1 MAKEIIANIEPAE
14 TRVAVVDNGVLVN
27 LFIERS
33 EPVAGNIY
41 KARVNNVLPGMEA
54 AFVDIGLERNA
65 FLHVADIRSQPLEGE
80 EIDDWSSRGAIA
92 ERLRP
97 GQEILVQ
104 VTKEPMGTKGARVT
118 TYVALPAHYLVLM
131 PTVNYVGV
139 SRRINSESERKRLR
153 QIADRIRPEG
163 MGVIVRTAAEGVEEK
178 TLADDVAFLRQMWNR
193 VLERARGSKAP
204 APVYQDLKLIRRIVR
219 DLFTDDVDRFIV
231 DSSEE
236 FGRIADLLT
245 SFAPHLRDRL
255 VLHRDEEPVF
265 EKHGIE
271 REIDRALRRRV
282 WLKSGG
288 YLVIDRTEALTV
300 IDVNTGKYVGKT
312 DLAST
317 ILRTN
322 LEAVGEIVRQI
333 TLRDIG
339 GIILIDF
346 IDMEKED
353 HRRRVLDALD
363 AAVQRDRSKLH
374 IIDLTSLGLVE
385 ITRKRVHQDLEEI
398 MRVPCPYCE
407 GRGRVL
413 SPETMA
419 MRVRREMRK
428 LARESRGRAIL
439 VEVHPQVAG
448 ALFKDGA
455 GWVRALEES
464 SGKHLRIKGRDG
476 LHLERVNVV
485 ETESA
490 KELDALPAGGGK
502 RAQFWMDR
510 EPGEVLSLAE
520 PDPFYDLALAMV
532 ESQEPREGLMRR
544 MLRRFR
550 GSNGPVAP
558 ARDGSKSRAK

>member
-1 MAKEIIANIEPAE
+1 MAREIIASIEAAE
-14 TRVAVVDNGVLVN
+14 TRVAVMEDSVLVN
-27 LFIERS
+27 LFVERS

-41 KARVNNVLPGMEA
+41 KGRVNNVLPGMEA

-65 FLHVADIRSQPLEGE
+65 FLHVADIRATPLAGE
-80 EIDDWSSRGAIA
+80 EVEDWVGKGAIT
-92 ERLRP
+92 ERLRA

-139 SRRINSESERKRLR
+139 SRRISSEAERKRLR

-163 MGVIVRTAAEGVEEK
+163 MGVIVRTAAEGVDEK
-178 TLADDVAFLRQMWNR
+178 VLADDVAFLRQMWHR
-193 VLERARGSKAP
+193 VLERARANRAP
-204 APVYQDLKLIRRIVR
+204 ALVYQDLRLIRRIVR
-219 DLFTDDVDRFIV
+219 DLFTDGVDRFVV
-231 DSSEE
+231 DSAEE
-236 FGRIADLLT
+236 FSRIADLLA

-255 VLHRDEEPVF
+255 VLHREDEAIFDRYGV
-265 EKHGIE
+265 E

-339 GIILIDF
+339 GIILVDF
-346 IDMEKED
+346 IDMETEE
-353 HRRRVLDALD
+353 HRQRVLDALD
-363 AAVQRDRSKLH
+363 QAVQRDRAKLH
-374 IIDLTSLGLVE
+374 VIDLTSLGLVE

-398 MRVPCPYCE
+398 MRIPCPYCE

-413 SPETMA
+413 SAETMA
-419 MRVRREMRK
+419 RRVRREVRR
-428 LARESRGRAIL
+428 LARESKASAIL
-439 VEVHPQVAG
+439 IEVHPQVAG
-448 ALFKDGA
+448 TLFKEGA
-455 GWVRALEES
+455 GWVRALEET
-464 SGKHLRIKGRDG
+464 SGKQLRIKGREG
-476 LHLERVNVV
+476 LHLERLNVA
-485 ETESA
+485 EAESA
-490 KELDALPAGGGK
+490 KDLETLPAGGGK
-502 RAQFWMDR
+502 RMQFWMDR

-520 PDPFYDLALAMV
+520 PDPFYEMALAMV
-532 ESQEPREGLMRR
+532 DAKPPEGGFARR
-544 MLRRFR
+544 VWRRLLGDR
-550 GSNGPVAP
+550 ALGG
-558 ARDGSKSRAK
+558 RAKT

>member
-1 MAKEIIANIEPAE
+1 MGREIIANIEATE
-14 TRVAVVDNGVLVN
+14 TRVAVMEHETLVN

-41 KARVNNVLPGMEA
+41 KARVNNVLPGMDA

-65 FLHVADIRSQPLEGE
+65 FLHVEDIRSQRLDGE
-80 EIDDWSSRGAIA
+80 EVEESFGKGAIA
-92 ERLRP
+92 ERLRS

-104 VTKEPMGTKGARVT
+104 VTKEPMGSKGARVT

-139 SRRINSESERKRLR
+139 SRRITNEGERKRLR

-163 MGVIVRTAAEGVEEK
+163 TGVIVRTAAEGAAE
-178 TLADDVAFLRQMWNR
+178 TLLTDDVAFLQQMWQR
-193 VLERARGSKAP
+193 VLERARTAKAP
-204 APVYQDLKLIRRIVR
+204 ALVYQDLKLIRRVVR
-219 DLFTDDVDRFIV
+219 DLFTEDVDRFVI
-231 DSSEE
+231 DSPEE
-236 FGRIADLLT
+236 HGRVADLLG
-245 SFAPHLRDRL
+245 SFAPQLKERL
-255 VLHRDEEPVF
+255 VLHRDAEPVF
-265 EKHGIE
+265 EKYGVE
-271 REIDRALRRRV
+271 REIDRALRRKV

-288 YLVIDRTEALTV
+288 YIMIDRTEALTV

-317 ILRTN
+317 ILKNN

-339 GIILIDF
+339 GIILADF

-353 HRRRVLDALD
+353 HRKKVLDALHD
-363 AAVQRDRSKLH
+363 AVQRDRAKLH
-374 IIDLTSLGLVE
+374 VIDLTALGLVE
-385 ITRKRVHQDLEEI
+385 ITRKRVYQDLEEI

-413 SPETMA
+413 SPDTMA
-419 MRVRREMRK
+419 MRVRRELRK
-428 LARESRGRAIL
+428 LTRTSKAPAIL

-448 ALFKDGA
+448 ALSREGA

-464 SGKHLRIKGRDG
+464 CAKRLRVRAREG
-476 LHLERVNVV
+476 LHIERVNIA
-485 ETESA
+485 EADSA
-490 KELDALPAGGGK
+490 AELDAMPPSGGK
-502 RAQFWMDR
+502 RLQFWMDR

-520 PDPFYDLALAMV
+520 PDPAYETALAMV
-532 ESQEPREGLMRR
+532 DAQNAAEPPRPNGLVSRVRR
-544 MLRRFR
+544 LLRR
-550 GSNGPVAP
+550 G
-558 ARDGSKSRAK
+558 RDGV

>member
-1 MAKEIIANIEPAE
+1 MSREIVANIEPAE
-14 TRVAVVDNGVLVN
+14 TRVAVMQDGTLAN

-65 FLHVADIRSQPLEGE
+65 FLHVADIRSHRLDGE
-80 EIDDWSSRGAIA
+80 EVEESFGRGAIA
-92 ERLRP
+92 ERLRA

-139 SRRINSESERKRLR
+139 SRRITNEGERKRLR

-163 MGVIVRTAAEGVEEK
+163 MGVIVRTAAEGVDEK
-178 TLADDVAFLRQMWNR
+178 VLVDDVAFLQQMWTR
-193 VLERARGSKAP
+193 VLERARANRAP
-204 APVYQDLKLIRRIVR
+204 ALAYQDLRLIRRVVR
-219 DLFTDDVDRFIV
+219 DLFTDDVDRFVV

-236 FGRIADLLT
+236 HSRVADLLG
-245 SFAPHLRDRL
+245 SFAPQLRDRL
-255 VLHRDEEPVF
+255 VLHRDGEPVF
-265 EKHGIE
+265 ERYGVE

-288 YLVIDRTEALTV
+288 YIVFDRTEALTV

-317 ILRTN
+317 ILKNN
-322 LEAVGEIVRQI
+322 LEAVAEIVRQI

-339 GIILIDF
+339 GIILVDF

-353 HRRRVLDALD
+353 HRRRVLDALEE
-363 AAVQRDRSKLH
+363 AVKRDRAKLH
-374 IIDLTSLGLVE
+374 VIDLTGLGLVE
-385 ITRKRVHQDLEEI
+385 ITRKRVYQDLEEI
-398 MRVPCPYCE
+398 MRIPCPYCE

-419 MRVRREMRK
+419 MRVRREVRK
-428 LARESRGRAIL
+428 LARAAKTPAVL

-448 ALFKDGA
+448 ALLRDGA
-455 GWVRALEES
+455 GWLRTLEETH
-464 SGKHLRIKGRDG
+464 GKRLRVRGRDG
-476 LHLERVNVV
+476 LHIERLNVAEVDSGEELERM
-485 ETESA
+485 
-490 KELDALPAGGGK
+490 PATGGK
-502 RAQFWMDR
+502 RVQFWMDR

-520 PDPFYDLALAMV
+520 PDPAYEMALAVV
-532 ESQEPREGLMRR
+532 ESPPRREGFVTR
-544 MLRRFR
+544 MWRVLR
-550 GSNGPVAP
+550 GG
-558 ARDGSKSRAK
+558 RDGA

>member
-1 MAKEIIANIEPAE
+1 MSREIVANIEPAE
-14 TRVAVVDNGVLVN
+14 TRVAVMQDGTLAN

-65 FLHVADIRSQPLEGE
+65 FLHVADIRSQRLDGE
-80 EIDDWSSRGAIA
+80 EVEESFGRGAIA
-92 ERLRP
+92 ERLRA

-139 SRRINSESERKRLR
+139 SRRITNEGERKRLR

-163 MGVIVRTAAEGVEEK
+163 MGVIVRTAAEGVDEK
-178 TLADDVAFLRQMWNR
+178 VLVDDVAFLQQMWTR
-193 VLERARGSKAP
+193 VLERARANRAP
-204 APVYQDLKLIRRIVR
+204 ALVYQDLRLIRRVVR
-219 DLFTDDVDRFIV
+219 DLFTDDVDRFVV

-236 FGRIADLLT
+236 HSRVADLLG
-245 SFAPHLRDRL
+245 SFAPQLRDRL
-255 VLHRDEEPVF
+255 VLHRDGEPVF
-265 EKHGIE
+265 ERYGVE

-288 YLVIDRTEALTV
+288 YIVFDRTEALTV

-317 ILRTN
+317 ILKNN
-322 LEAVGEIVRQI
+322 LEAVAEIVRQI

-339 GIILIDF
+339 GIILVDF

-353 HRRRVLDALD
+353 HRRRVLDALEE
-363 AAVQRDRSKLH
+363 AVKRDRAKLH
-374 IIDLTSLGLVE
+374 VIDLTGLGLVE
-385 ITRKRVHQDLEEI
+385 ITRKRVYQDLEEI
-398 MRVPCPYCE
+398 MRIPCPYCE

-419 MRVRREMRK
+419 MRVRREVRK
-428 LARESRGRAIL
+428 LARAAKTPAVL

-448 ALFKDGA
+448 ALLRDGA
-455 GWVRALEES
+455 GWLRTLEETH
-464 SGKHLRIKGRDG
+464 GKRLRVRGRDG
-476 LHLERVNVV
+476 LHIERLNVAEVDSGEELERM
-485 ETESA
+485 
-490 KELDALPAGGGK
+490 PATGGK
-502 RAQFWMDR
+502 RVQFWMDR

-520 PDPFYDLALAMV
+520 PDPAYEMALAVV
-532 ESQEPREGLMRR
+532 ESPPRREGFVTR
-544 MLRRFR
+544 MWRVLR
-550 GSNGPVAP
+550 GG
-558 ARDGSKSRAK
+558 RDGA

>member
-1 MAKEIIANIEPAE
+1 MAREIIANIEAAE
-14 TRVAVVDNGVLVN
+14 TRVAVMEDGVLVN
-27 LFIERS
+27 LFVERS

-41 KARVNNVLPGMEA
+41 KGRVNNVLPGMEA

-65 FLHVADIRSQPLEGE
+65 FLHVADIRATPLAGE
-80 EIDDWSSRGAIA
+80 EIEDWVGKGAIT

-118 TYVALPAHYLVLM
+118 TYIALPAHYLVLM

-139 SRRINSESERKRLR
+139 SRRISSEAERKRLR
-153 QIADRIRPEG
+153 QIADRVRPDG

-178 TLADDVAFLRQMWNR
+178 VLADDVAFLRQMWHR
-193 VLERARGSKAP
+193 VLERARANR
-204 APVYQDLKLIRRIVR
+204 AAALVYQDLRLIRRIVR
-219 DLFTDDVDRFIV
+219 DLFTDDVERFVV
-231 DSSEE
+231 DSAEE
-236 FGRIADLLT
+236 FSRISDLLA

-255 VLHRDEEPVF
+255 VLHREDEAIF
-265 EKHGIE
+265 ERYGVE

-339 GIILIDF
+339 GIILVDF
-346 IDMEKED
+346 IDMEKEE
-353 HRRRVLDALD
+353 HRQRVLDALD
-363 AAVQRDRSKLH
+363 QAVQRDRAKLH
-374 IIDLTSLGLVE
+374 VIDLTSLGLVE

-398 MRVPCPYCE
+398 MRIPCPYCE

-413 SPETMA
+413 SAETMA
-419 MRVRREMRK
+419 RRVRREVRR
-428 LARESRGRAIL
+428 LARESKAPAIL
-439 VEVHPQVAG
+439 IEVHPQVAG
-448 ALFKDGA
+448 TLFKDGA
-455 GWVRALEES
+455 GWVRALEET

-476 LHLERVNVV
+476 MHLERVNV
-485 ETESA
+485 TEAESM
-490 KELDALPAGGGK
+490 KELEAPSQGAGK
-502 RAQFWMDR
+502 RMQYWMDR

-520 PDPFYDLALAMV
+520 PDPFYEMALAMV
-532 ESQEPREGLMRR
+532 EARPAEAGFARR
-544 MLRRFR
+544 VWRRLL
-550 GSNGPVAP
+550 GG
-558 ARDGSKSRAK
+558 RAGNY

>member
-1 MAKEIIANIEPAE
+1 MSREIIANIEDTE
-14 TRVAVVDNGVLVN
+14 TRVAVMDDETLVN

-41 KARVNNVLPGMEA
+41 KARVNNVLPGMDA

-65 FLHVADIRSQPLEGE
+65 FLHVEDIRSQRLDGE
-80 EIDDWSSRGAIA
+80 EVEEESFGKGAIA

-139 SRRINSESERKRLR
+139 SRRITSEAERKRLR
-153 QIADRIRPEG
+153 QMADGIRPQG
-163 MGVIVRTAAEGVEEK
+163 MGVIVRTAAEGVPEK
-178 TLADDVAFLRQMWNR
+178 VLADDVAFLQQMWQR
-193 VLERARGSKAP
+193 VLERGRANKAP
-204 APVYQDLKLIRRIVR
+204 ALVYQDLRLIRRVVR
-219 DLFTDDVDRFIV
+219 DLFTDDVARLVV
-231 DSSEE
+231 DSAEE
-236 FGRIADLLT
+236 HARVADLLG
-245 SFAPHLRDRL
+245 SFAPHLKDRL
-255 VLHRDEEPVF
+255 ILHRDVEPVF
-265 EKHGIE
+265 ERYGVD
-271 REIDRALRRRV
+271 REIDRALRRKV

-288 YLVIDRTEALTV
+288 YIVFDRTEALTV

-339 GIILIDF
+339 GIILVDF

-353 HRRRVLDALD
+353 HRRRVLEALND
-363 AAVQRDRSKLH
+363 AVQHDRAKLH
-374 IIDLTSLGLVE
+374 VIDLTALGLVE
-385 ITRKRVHQDLEEI
+385 ITRKRVYQDLEQI
-398 MRVPCPYCE
+398 MRIPCPYCE

-419 MRVRREMRK
+419 MRVRREIRK
-428 LARESRGRAIL
+428 LARTSKSPAIL
-439 VEVHPQVAG
+439 IEVHAQVAG
-448 ALFKDGA
+448 ALFRDGA
-455 GWVRALEES
+455 GWVRALEEAH
-464 SGKHLRIKGRDG
+464 GKRLRVRGREG
-476 LHLERVNVV
+476 LHIERVNVAEV
-485 ETESA
+485 DGAEELESM
-490 KELDALPAGGGK
+490 PATGGK
-502 RAQFWMDR
+502 RVQFWMDR

-520 PDPFYDLALAMV
+520 PDPAYEIALAMADG
-532 ESQEPREGLMRR
+532 QGAQGQQRRDGLMSRVLR
-544 MLRRFR
+544 LLRR
-550 GSNGPVAP
+550 G
-558 ARDGSKSRAK
+558 RDGS

>member
-1 MAKEIIANIEPAE
+1 MSREIVANIEPAE
-14 TRVAVVDNGVLVN
+14 TRVAVMQDGTLAN

-65 FLHVADIRSQPLEGE
+65 FLHVADIRSHRLDGE
-80 EIDDWSSRGAIA
+80 EVEESFGRGAIA
-92 ERLRP
+92 ERLRA

-139 SRRINSESERKRLR
+139 SRRITNEGERKRLR

-163 MGVIVRTAAEGVEEK
+163 MGVIVRTAAEGVDEK
-178 TLADDVAFLRQMWNR
+178 VLVDDVAFLQQMWTR
-193 VLERARGSKAP
+193 VLERARANRAP
-204 APVYQDLKLIRRIVR
+204 ALAYQDLRLIRRVVR
-219 DLFTDDVDRFIV
+219 DLFTDDVDRFVV

-236 FGRIADLLT
+236 HSRVADLLG
-245 SFAPHLRDRL
+245 SFAPQLRDRL
-255 VLHRDEEPVF
+255 VLHRDGEPVF
-265 EKHGIE
+265 ERYGVE

-288 YLVIDRTEALTV
+288 YIVFDRTEALTV

-317 ILRTN
+317 ILKNN
-322 LEAVGEIVRQI
+322 LEAVAEIVRQI

-339 GIILIDF
+339 GIILVDF

-353 HRRRVLDALD
+353 HRRRVLDALEE
-363 AAVQRDRSKLH
+363 AVKRDRAKLH
-374 IIDLTSLGLVE
+374 VIDLTGLGLVE
-385 ITRKRVHQDLEEI
+385 ITRKRVYQDLEEI
-398 MRVPCPYCE
+398 MRIPCPYCE

-413 SPETMA
+413 SQETMA
-419 MRVRREMRK
+419 MRVRREVRK
-428 LARESRGRAIL
+428 LARAAKTPAVL

-448 ALFKDGA
+448 ALLRDGA
-455 GWVRALEES
+455 GWLRTLEETH
-464 SGKHLRIKGRDG
+464 GKRLRVRGRDG
-476 LHLERVNVV
+476 LHIERLNVAEVDSGEELERM
-485 ETESA
+485 
-490 KELDALPAGGGK
+490 PATGGK
-502 RAQFWMDR
+502 RVQFWMDR

-520 PDPFYDLALAMV
+520 PDPAYEMALAVV
-532 ESQEPREGLMRR
+532 ESPPRREGFVTR
-544 MLRRFR
+544 MWRVLR
-550 GSNGPVAP
+550 GG
-558 ARDGSKSRAK
+558 RDGA